1 MRRCSVVLSFLFLGV
16 GLAAQPASA
25 YQSCVSASVSGDL
38 LGSTSAGTVQCV
50 PVYNGS
56 VVCQYQTATVG
67 GTDLV
72 VYEQVCVPVVP

>member
-1 MRRCSVVLSFLFLGV
+1 MRRCAVLLLSVFLAV
-16 GLAAQPASA
+16 PLAAQPASA

-38 LGSTSAGTVQCV
+38 LGSSSAGTVQCV

-56 VVCQYQTATVG
+56 VVCEYQTATVG

-72 VYEQVCVPVVP
+72 VYEQVCIPVVP